1 MWALLAAADYG
12 FEVRQARLL
21 RHSDAFA
28 LTATIDYRFSPA
40 MIDALESGVPLT
52 LTVKTRIRQ
61 PRFWWWDSIVW
72 RRDLD
77 FRIQYYPLAKVYRV
91 IDESNDFQR
100 SFTQLSAALEALGE
114 LQQIALPV
122 AENWR
127 PPGSSY
133 AEVIAKLNLERLPW
147 ALRVPAYFSP
157 EWRLRS
163 PPYRWLLSD

>member
-1 MWALLAAADYG
+1 MGALLAAEDYG

-28 LTATIDYRFSPA
+28 LTARIDYRFSPA
-40 MIDALESGVPLT
+40 VIDALEAGVPLT

-61 PRFWWWDSIVW
+61 PRFWWWDSIAW

-100 SFTQLSAALEALGE
+100 SFAQLNAALEALGD

-127 PPGSSY
+127 PPRSSY
-133 AEVIAKLNLERLPW
+133 AEVMAKLNLERLPW
-147 ALRVPAYFSP
+147 ALRVPAYFSR

-163 PPYRWLLSD
+163 PPYRWPLSD